1 MKYVSVFVFSTMCML
16 FSVRASAQV
25 SQISETEFLA
35 LSKKANVVILDVRTP
50 DEVSGGYLK
59 GTTLF
64 INYYDNDFASKVQA
78 LDKSKEYVV
87 YCRSGARSNKAAQIM
102 ADAGITKVHNLQ
114 GGISGWKDASHIIR
128 K

>member
-1 MKYVSVFVFSTMCML
+1 MKYFSVFVFTIAFIL
-16 FSVRASAQV
+16 FSIAATAQV
-25 SQISETEFLA
+25 SQINEAEFLT

-64 INYYDNDFASKVQA
+64 FNYYDNDFASKVQA

-102 ADAGITKVHNLQ
+102 ADAGIKKVHNLQ
-114 GGISGWKDASHIIR
+114 GGITGWKDASHITR